1 VSSAVDPDIY
11 RLRGYLGILAKKLK
25 VAAQLDMQE
34 RLTLEMKSWNDA
46 PATEVQAFYKEGG
59 YFWIPRF
66 YFADAIRNRKMGKHD
81 IAIEWTSGAPTNL
94 PFNAVLDSKRGQPA
108 AVDTMVS
115 HLKEHSG
122 GILCAPTGCGKTIL
136 GYAIGQ
142 RLNTTIGVLVY
153 NGHMVDNWIDTAK
166 WLFGLT
172 DDDIGLVQRDR
183 CDLGKPVTIMM
194 VQSLL
199 SDKAYPPE
207 LYEQFGII
215 VADEVNR
222 FGAPQWNEV
231 MKLFSARYRVGMS
244 ADPTRDDGLDKLVE
258 WHFGKIA
265 HKVVMKTPK
274 PAVIQVL
281 YNKTYPEWAYTNKW
295 KRTPSGNPMPD
306 PLKYDKML
314 AADEGRNDWLV
325 SELVQMRQ
333 KGRKILIFSRL
344 IEHLIN
350 LKTMFEARMNIVDAI
365 VAATD
370 NSAPDDSE
378 ELLFFDVKT
387 KVTLLVGGLEK
398 RKKDKGKRAE
408 AMSGDVIFCTYA
420 FGRDAMNI
428 PHIDTE
434 LFATPP
440 GKPLQPIGRLR
451 DKGPADRR
459 PLMAIDPYENVRYSI
474 RKAQRRE
481 DTFVQLGIKVTQVT
495 RNPR

>member
-1 VSSAVDPDIY
+1 MATSADPDIY

-25 VAAQLDMQE
+25 VAVQLDMQE
-34 RLTLEMKSWNDA
+34 RLTLQMKSWNDA
-46 PATEVQAFYKEGG
+46 PSIDVCAYYTADD

-66 YFADAIRNRKMGKHD
+66 YFGEAIAKRKMGKHD
-81 IAIEWTSGAPTNL
+81 IAFEWTSGAPINL
-94 PFNAVLDSKRGQPA
+94 PFNAILDPKRGQPA
-108 AVDTMVS
+108 AVDYMVS
-115 HLKEHSG
+115 HLKQYSG
-122 GILCAPTGCGKTIL
+122 GILVAPTACGKTIL
-136 GYAIGQ
+136 GYAIGH

-153 NGHMVDNWIDTAK
+153 NGHMVVNWVETAK

-199 SDKAYPPE
+199 SDRAYPPE
-207 LYEQFGII
+207 LYDQFGII
-215 VADEVNR
+215 IADEVNR

-244 ADPTRDDGLDKLVE
+244 ADPTRDDGLDKLVQ

-265 HKVVMKTPK
+265 HKVVMTTPK
-274 PAVIQVL
+274 PDVIQVL
-281 YNKTYPEWAYTNKW
+281 YNKAYPEYAYTNSW

-314 AADEGRNDWLV
+314 AADDDRNSWLV
-325 SELVQMRQ
+325 GEIVKMRT

-344 IEHLIN
+344 VAHLKE
-350 LKTMFEARMNIVDAI
+350 LKQLFESTLGSSNELDV
-365 VAATD
+365 V
-370 NSAPDDSE
+370 SESDD
-378 ELLFFDVKT
+378 ELTFFKPST
-387 KVTLLVGGLEK
+387 RVTLLVGGLEK
-398 RKKDKGKRAE
+398 SKKDTGKLDA

-459 PLMAIDPYENVRYSI
+459 PLMAVDPYENVPYSR
-474 RKAQRRE
+474 RKAQRRV
-481 DTFVQLGIKVTQVT
+481 DTYVQLGIKVTRIV